1 MGTEVT
7 SIERTA
13 SLPLRI
19 DRQVTPA
26 LFDRDRRSRKR
37 FWEFFTANIRNPNTR
52 MAYLTATYR
61 FADWCAAHSKELE
74 RIEPMVVAAYVE
86 QLTQVYAPAT
96 VKQHLAAIRMLF
108 DWLVVGQVVPF
119 NPASSV
125 RGPKHVVKTG
135 KTPVLTAAET
145 RELLDTIDTGTLV
158 GLRDRALIGLM
169 VYSFARVSAAVAMK
183 VADYYTQG
191 KRSFFRLHEKG
202 GKYNVVP
209 AHHVAIEYVDEYL
222 EAAGIAGDVASDRKG
237 PLFRS
242 SGQGRR
248 QDVLLRTA
256 MTRQTALKMIK
267 RRALEAGLP
276 GEISNHSFRGTGIT
290 EYLRNGGDLEIAA
303 RIAGHESTRTT
314 QLYNRVHEELSLD
327 EIERIHI

>member
-1 MGTEVT
+1 MHTQLIALDGTAM
-7 SIERTA
+7 S
-13 SLPLRI
+13 RI
-19 DRQVTPA
+19 SNRFTPV
-26 LFDRDRRSRKR
+26 LFAGSNETEKR

-52 MAYLTATYR
+52 MAYLTAAYR
-61 FADWCAAHSKELE
+61 FADWCEARGLTLD
-74 RIEPMVVAAYVE
+74 RVEPMVVAAYIE
-86 QLTQVYAPAT
+86 QLTKTYTPAT

-108 DWLVVGQVVPF
+108 DWLVVGQIVSF

-135 KTPVLTAAET
+135 KTPVLTAGEA
-145 RELLDTIDTGTLV
+145 RGLLDRINTGTLV

-169 VYSFARVSAAVAMK
+169 VYSFARVSAAVAMR

-202 GKYNVVP
+202 GKYLVVP
-209 AHHVAIEYVDEYL
+209 AHHVGQAYMDEYI
-222 EAAGIAGDVASDRKG
+222 EAAGIDGDKQG

-242 SGQGRR
+242 SGQGRK
-248 QDVLLRTA
+248 QDLLLRSA

-267 RRALEAGLP
+267 RRVRNAGLP
-276 GEISNHSFRGTGIT
+276 HEITNHSFRGTSIT

-314 QLYNRVHEELSLD
+314 QLYNRTHEELSLD